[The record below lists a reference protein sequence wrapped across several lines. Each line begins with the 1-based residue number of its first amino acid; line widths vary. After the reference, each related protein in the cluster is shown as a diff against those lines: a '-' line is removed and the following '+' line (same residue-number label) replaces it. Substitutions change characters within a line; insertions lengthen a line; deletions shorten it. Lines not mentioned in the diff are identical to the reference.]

1 VVVLGH
7 RDSLLLCL
15 LEHEETLVHDVELPG
30 DGWRYGRDVLD
41 ATRSPLHP
49 SARDT
54 LLAAL
59 DAGWADPRRLHREGR
74 QARLL
79 LDRARESLAESL
91 GARPDELSF
100 HPSGAHALRTGVAG
114 LRHARRRVGSRV
126 VTSAVDQAVLLHEAH
141 EADPE
146 STALSVDRFGR
157 LLPETLIDAL
167 ASGPPVAAVAL
178 QHANGE
184 VGTVQPLDDLFPVC
198 RAAGL
203 PLLVD
208 GTSSLGRV
216 DTPRAYDVLAGDA
229 STVAGPPIGVLVVRT
244 GTRFDLPGPR
254 WEPEHG
260 REPSDPWVPLALAAA
275 EAWQQAVHARPTEDA
290 SARVLIDRIR
300 AAAGAVPDVDVVGDP
315 TDRLPHVVTFS
326 ALYVDGESIVD
337 ALDRL
342 GIVVTSGS
350 ACTSSRLEPSHV
362 LAAMGALTHG
372 NVRVTLPLESVSP
385 DRAADVEA
393 LCRELPGVVGDLR
406 DRLGVSDL

>member
-1 VVVLGH
+1 MHGA
-7 RDSLLLCL
+7 
-15 LEHEETLVHDVELPG
+15 EHPG

-74 QARLL
+74 QARHL
-79 LDRARESLAESL
+79 LDRARESLAASL
-91 GARPDELSF
+91 NARPDEISF
-100 HPSGAHALRTGVAG
+100 HPSGAHALRTGVVG
-114 LRHARRRVGSRV
+114 LRHARRRVGARII
-126 VTSAVDQAVLLHEAH
+126 TSAVDQAVLLHEAH
-141 EADPE
+141 EADPDFVP
-146 STALSVDRFGR
+146 LPVDRLGR
-157 LLPETLIDAL
+157 LLPQTLQTAL
-167 ASGPPVAAVAL
+167 GDGPPSAAAAL

-184 VGTVQPLDDLFPVC
+184 VGTIQPLEDHFSVC
-198 RAAGL
+198 RRAGL

-208 GTSSLGRV
+208 GSASLGRM
-216 DTPRAYDVLAGDA
+216 DTPGTYDVLVGDA
-229 STVAGPPIGVLVVRT
+229 ATVAGPPLGVLVVRT

-260 REPSDPWVPLALAAA
+260 REPADPWVPLALAAA
-275 EAWQQAVHARPTEDA
+275 EAWQQAVHTRAAEEA
-290 SARVLIDRIR
+290 SARLLVDQIR
-300 AAAGAVPDVDVVGDP
+300 AAVAGIRDVDVVGDP

-342 GIVVTSGS
+342 GIVVASGS

-393 LCRELPGVVGDLR
+393 LCRELPHVITDLR
-406 DRLGVSDL
+406 DRLGVGDL

>member
-1 VVVLGH
+1 MH
-7 RDSLLLCL
+7 DAELL
-15 LEHEETLVHDVELPG
+15 G
-30 DGWRYGRDVLD
+30 DGSRYGAGVLD

-79 LDRARESLAESL
+79 LDRARESLAVSL

-100 HPSGAHALRTGVAG
+100 HPSGAHALRTGLAG
-114 LRHARRRVGSRV
+114 LRHARRRSGARV
-126 VTSAVDQAVLLHEAH
+126 ITSAVDQAVLLHEAS
-141 EADPE
+141 EANEAIPDSSP
-146 STALSVDRFGR
+146 LPVDRFGR
-157 LLPETLIDAL
+157 LSPQTLREAL
-167 ASGPPVAAVAL
+167 VTGPPVAAVAL

-184 VGTVQPLDDLFPVC
+184 VGTVQPLDDLCGVC
-198 RAAGL
+198 REAGL

-208 GTSSLGRV
+208 GTSSLGRLE
-216 DTPRAYDVLAGDA
+216 TPQGHDVLVGDA
-229 STVAGPPIGVLVVRT
+229 STVAGPPLGVLVVRT

-275 EAWQQAVHARPTEDA
+275 EAWQQSVPSRASESA
-290 SARVLIDRIR
+290 SARALIDRIR
-300 AAAGAVPDVDVVGDP
+300 NAASAVPDVDVVGDP
-315 TDRLPHVVTFS
+315 VDRLPHVVTFS

-337 ALDRL
+337 ALDRR
-342 GIVVTSGS
+342 GIEVASGS

-372 NVRVTLPLESVSP
+372 NVRVTLPLESASP
-385 DRAADVEA
+385 GRAGDVDV
-393 LCRELPGVVGDLR
+393 LCRELPIVVSELR

>member
-1 VVVLGH
+1 M
-7 RDSLLLCL
+7 
-15 LEHEETLVHDVELPG
+15 
-30 DGWRYGRDVLD
+30 LD

-74 QARLL
+74 RARHL

-91 GARPDELSF
+91 DARPDEITF
-100 HPSGAHALRTGVAG
+100 HPSGAHALRTAAAG
-114 LRHARRRVGSRV
+114 LRHARRRVGARV
-126 VTSAVDQAVLLHEAH
+126 ITSAVDQAVLLHEAH
-141 EADPE
+141 EADPDF
-146 STALSVDRFGR
+146 APLPVNHLGR
-157 LLPETLIDAL
+157 LLPQTLETAL
-167 ASGPPVAAVAL
+167 ADGPPSAAVAL

-184 VGTVQPLDDLFPVC
+184 VGTIQPLEHHFSVC

-208 GTSSLGRV
+208 GSASLGRMA
-216 DTPRAYDVLAGDA
+216 TPETYDVLVGDA
-229 STVAGPPIGVLVVRT
+229 ATVAGPPLGVLVVRT

-260 REPSDPWVPLALAAA
+260 REPADPWVPLALAAA
-275 EAWQQAVHARPTEDA
+275 EAWQQAVPRRAAESA
-290 SARVLIDRIR
+290 SARALIDQIR
-300 AAAGAVPDVDVVGDP
+300 NAAAGVKDVDVVGDP

-342 GIVVTSGS
+342 GIVVASGS

-385 DRAADVEA
+385 DRASDVDA
-393 LCRELPGVVGDLR
+393 LCRELPGVVADLR